1 MVAVNWI
8 LLSVIFVAIF
18 AILGL
23 QKGWWKEAI
32 TTFALGILVL
42 FLQLPQLALGFIDSI
57 NWVLE
62 KIWGI
67 LPANFAAS
75 VTDFLETTLNLNI
88 PGGIPQ
94 LDPTNPNTWLA
105 MLLVFVGLAI
115 IISRASL
122 RRDISKLPA
131 HFFAPSVIASLLG
144 GLLGAFNGFL
154 IINLIRE
161 YLDGR
166 AIPGGV
172 ATATAS
178 GLDFGNASSL
188 GVASSGLTIQ
198 ATDLPDITILDS
210 AIPWVVILVS
220 ILLLVTALATRL
232 SRDGLNISTSKKTP
246 YGYKKLEAVPKKKE
260 NEKEKGEK
268 ET

>member
-105 MLLVFVGLAI
+105 MLV
-115 IISRASL
+115 
-122 RRDISKLPA
+122 
-131 HFFAPSVIASLLG
+131 
-144 GLLGAFNGFL
+144 
-154 IINLIRE
+154 
-161 YLDGR
+161 
-166 AIPGGV
+166 
-172 ATATAS
+172 
-178 GLDFGNASSL
+178 
-188 GVASSGLTIQ
+188 
-198 ATDLPDITILDS
+198 
-210 AIPWVVILVS
+210 
-220 ILLLVTALATRL
+220 
-232 SRDGLNISTSKKTP
+232 
-246 YGYKKLEAVPKKKE
+246 
-260 NEKEKGEK
+260 
-268 ET
+268 

>member
-1 MVAVNWI
+1 MVAVNWT

-23 QKGWWKEAI
+23 QKGWWKEAV

-105 MLLVFVGLAI
+105 MLLVFVGVAI
-115 IISRASL
+115 IISRAGL
-122 RRDISKLPA
+122 RRDLSGPKG
-131 HFFAPSVIASLLG
+131 HFYRPTIIGGLLG

-154 IINLIRE
+154 VINLIRE

-166 AIPGGV
+166 ALPGGV
-172 ATATAS
+172 ATTTTG
-178 GLDFGNASSL
+178 GLNFGDASSF
-188 GVASSGLTIQ
+188 GTASSGLTIQ
-198 ATDLPDITILDS
+198 ATDLPSITVLDS
-210 AIPWVVILVS
+210 AIPWVVILVG

-232 SRDGLNISTSKKTP
+232 SRDGLNIKAKKDPP
-246 YGYKKLEAVPKKKE
+246 YGYAKEEVVKKPPPK
-260 NEKEKGEK
+260 NEGS
-268 ET
+268 